1 MTPVMFALGDR
12 VRLRNIRKK
21 YDKSSVP
28 TFGADVFQI
37 VDLIQPG
44 PDAIGITSYKIAKE
58 TEDGQLQEAL
68 HGRYNDSS
76 LLRIIDV
83 QEYVPPAP
91 YVDSED
97 DEFPDDY
104 PDPDNDEPVQR
115 RRIDQRELDGLNRIR
130 APRNARR

>member
-1 MTPVMFALGDR
+1 MTPNEAADYGRRVEVAARLRQNHAGKYIDTPVMFELGTG

-37 VDLIQPG
+37 VDVIQPG
-44 PDAIGITSYKIAKE
+44 PDAIAITSYKIAKE
-58 TEDGQLQEAL
+58 TEDGGLQEAL

-83 QEYVPPAP
+83 QEYVHPAP
-91 YVDSED
+91 YIDS
-97 DEFPDDY
+97 
-104 PDPDNDEPVQR
+104 
-115 RRIDQRELDGLNRIR
+115 
-130 APRNARR
+130 